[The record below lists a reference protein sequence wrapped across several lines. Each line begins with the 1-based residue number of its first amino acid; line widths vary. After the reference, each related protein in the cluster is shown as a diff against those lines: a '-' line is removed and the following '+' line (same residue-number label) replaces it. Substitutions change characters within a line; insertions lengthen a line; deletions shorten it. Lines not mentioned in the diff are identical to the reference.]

1 MSGMTMAQ
9 STIAAELDAYE
20 HAMWFTSSYLIAMSS
35 FGPLAGRLAA
45 IFSPRTIILFTSVF
59 FVAGAMLS
67 AAAQSLPVF
76 LLGRVVTGLGG
87 AGIFTTAMILV
98 LELTSRRRRGLFVGL
113 VNTGFT
119 TGVSL
124 GAVVFGE
131 LVPVT
136 GWVSLCFYS
145 IACLLYRNKSKLTK
159 LVTRGFCSG
168 SRLPSP
174 LWRAL
179 VFTSVCLPRSGQRR
193 AARMCRLL
201 PS

>member
-20 HAMWFTSSYLIAMSS
+20 SAMWFTSSYLIPMSS

-45 IFSPRTIILFTSVF
+45 IFSPRLIILFTSAF
-59 FVAGAMLS
+59 FVGGAAIS
-67 AAAQSLPVF
+67 AAATSLSVF

-124 GAVVFGE
+124 GAVVFGG

-136 GWVSLCFYS
+136 GWVS
-145 IACLLYRNKSKLTK
+145 
-159 LVTRGFCSG
+159 
-168 SRLPSP
+168 
-174 LWRAL
+174 
-179 VFTSVCLPRSGQRR
+179 
-193 AARMCRLL
+193 
-201 PS
+201 